1 MIALLAYLGRCLVQ
15 LAVTVIGIVTV
26 AFFLMRAIPG
36 DPAAYMLGDYAT
48 KEALATLR
56 ARTRPGPVADGAV
69 PAVPRTGGAG
79 ATLAAQWRPAK
90 PALTEILD
98 SLPSSAALAVSGLLV
113 AVVFGVPLG
122 IASAVRQGTWL
133 DAAIMLVALG
143 GISFPVFWLG
153 LAAILL
159 LSHKLSLFPALG
171 SSGSANLL
179 IQLHHLALPALVLGF
194 SVAAYIARLTRS
206 AMLEVL
212 DQDYIRVA
220 RAMGVTERRIVY
232 RLALRNALIPIL
244 AVIGV
249 TFAWSLGNAILIEA
263 VFSRPGVGSTMLK
276 AILARDYQLV
286 QAGVLVLAT
295 GVVLINAI
303 LDMLY
308 GVIDPRLRVR

>member
-1 MIALLAYLGRCLVQ
+1 MFAYLGRCTLQ
-15 LAVTVIGIVTV
+15 LIVTVLGIVTV

-56 ARTRPGPVADGAV
+56 AQLGLDRPLFAQYALFLTRAIQGDLGTSVA
-69 PAVPRTGGAG
+69 TGQ
-79 ATLAAQWRPAK
+79 T
-90 PALTEILD
+90 ALTEIFN
-98 SLPSSAALAVSGLLV
+98 SLPASAVLTVAGLAVAILM
-113 AVVFGVPLG
+113 GVPAG
-122 IASAVRQGTWL
+122 IASAVRQGTWV
-133 DAAIMLVALG
+133 DTAIMVLALG

-153 LAAILL
+153 LAAIVVFAHGLGW
-159 LSHKLSLFPALG
+159 FPALG
-171 SSGSANLL
+171 SSSSTDLAS
-179 IQLHHLALPALVLGF
+179 QLHHLALPAIVLGF

-212 DQDYIRVA
+212 GQDYIRVA
-220 RAMGVTERRIVY
+220 RAMGVGETRIVY
-232 RLALRNALIPIL
+232 KLALRNAMIPIL

-263 VFSRPGVGSTMLK
+263 VFSRPGLGSTMLK

-295 GVVLINAI
+295 VVVLTNTV
-303 LDMLY
+303 LDILY
-308 GVIDPRLRVR
+308 GVIDPRLRTT

>member
-1 MIALLAYLGRCLVQ
+1 VASYLGRCLVQ
-15 LAVTVIGIVTV
+15 LAVTLLGIVTV

-56 ARTRPGPVADGAV
+56 AQLGLDRSLIEQYGLFVVHAVRGDLGTSVA
-69 PAVPRTGGAG
+69 TG
-79 ATLAAQWRPAK
+79 Q
-90 PALTEILD
+90 PALSEILS
-98 SLPSSAALAVSGLLV
+98 SLP
-113 AVVFGVPLG
+113 
-122 IASAVRQGTWL
+122 ASAVLAVAGLVIAVVLGVPAGVASAIRQGTWL
-133 DAAIMLVALG
+133 DSAIMVAALG

-153 LAAILL
+153 LAGIVV
-159 LSHKLSLFPALG
+159 LSHGLGLFPALG
-171 SSGSANLL
+171 ASSSSDLL
-179 IQLHHLALPALVLGF
+179 SQLHHLALPALVLGF

-212 DQDYIRVA
+212 GQDYVRVA
-220 RAMGVTERRIVY
+220 RAMGIREGRIVAK
-232 RLALRNALIPIL
+232 LALRNALVPIL

-286 QAGVLVLAT
+286 QAGVLVLASA
-295 GVVLINAI
+295 VVLTNT
-303 LDMLY
+303 LLELLY
-308 GVIDPRLRVR
+308 GVIDPRLRTG